1 VIYKSEKPQPQPA
14 WLIDS
19 SIYVFKAWHTHPEK
33 TDREG
38 NPINAVCG
46 FLDFVYDLL
55 STEKPQRIAFAFDE
69 SLKSSHRKAI
79 YPEYKANRS
88 PAPEALRRQ
97 FQYCRQ
103 VLKALGIYEAA
114 SFYYEADDLIGTWA
128 KKLRQQNIPVN
139 IITADKDLAQL
150 VYEKDHWW
158 EYQRG
163 QCLDS
168 KAITK
173 KFRAKPR
180 QIADQLAI
188 AGDKSD
194 NIPGVPGI
202 GMSTA
207 GKLLK
212 RFDNLENLF
221 ASIPEIS
228 TMQIRGAVRI
238 QQLIKEHQST
248 IKLARQLTGIQC
260 DIEEGRVARFRILA
274 LNKALL
280 EELFVS
286 LDFSNDY
293 LQKWLKLHK
302 MLPSSYI
309 NNALHD

>member
-1 VIYKSEKPQPQPA
+1 MPINLSSKPA

-19 SIYVFKAWHTHPEK
+19 SIYVFKAWYTYPEK
-33 TDREG
+33 TDITG

-46 FLDFVYDLL
+46 FLDFAYNLL
-55 STEKPQRIAFAFDE
+55 SSEKPKLIAFAFDE
-69 SLKSSHRKAI
+69 SLKTSHRKEI

-88 PAPEALRRQ
+88 PAPESLRRQ
-97 FQYCRQ
+97 FQYCRKFLQ
-103 VLKALGIYEAA
+103 AFGLYEAA
-114 SFYYEADDLIGTWA
+114 SFSYEADDLIGTWA
-128 KKLRQQNIPVN
+128 KLLRQQDIPVN

-150 VYEKDHWW
+150 VYEKDSWW

-163 QCLDS
+163 EQLDS

-173 KFRAKPR
+173 RFRAKPR

-228 TMQIRGAVRI
+228 TMQIRGAKRI
-238 QQLIKEHQST
+238 QQLIEEHQDT
-248 IKLARQLTGIQC
+248 IKLARQLTGIKC
-260 DIEEGRVARFRILA
+260 DIDEGMIRDKQANFKISPLD
-274 LNKALL
+274 KSLL
-280 EELFVS
+280 EKLFTELM
-286 LDFSNDY
+286 LSNES
-293 LQKWLKLHK
+293 QNKWLSLHED
-302 MLPSSYI
+302 LFC
-309 NNALHD
+309 AV

>member
-1 VIYKSEKPQPQPA
+1 MAYQPEPA

-19 SIYVFKAWHTHPEK
+19 SIYVFKSWYTYPEK
-33 TDREG
+33 IDIHG

-55 STEKPQRIAFAFDE
+55 STEKPKLIAFAFDE
-69 SLKSSHRKAI
+69 SLKTSHRKEI

-97 FQYCRQ
+97 FRYCREF
-103 VLKALGIYEAA
+103 LRALGVHEAA
-114 SFYYEADDLIGTWA
+114 SFSYEADDLIGTWA
-128 KKLRQQNIPVN
+128 KLLRKQKIPVN

-150 VYEKDHWW
+150 VYENDHWW

-163 QCLDS
+163 EKLGSQ
-168 KAITK
+168 AITK
-173 KFRAKPR
+173 RFRAKPR

-212 RFDNLENLF
+212 RFDNLDNLL

-228 TMQIRGAVRI
+228 TMQIRGAKRI
-238 QQLIKEHQST
+238 QELIEDHQDT
-248 IKLARQLTGIQC
+248 IRLARQLTGIKC
-260 DIEEGRVARFRILA
+260 DIEDGKRDGIETYFRFSP
-274 LNKALL
+274 LNKELL
-280 EELFVS
+280 DKLFMV
-286 LDFSNDY
+286 LDISDEN
-293 LQKWLKLHK
+293 QSKWLKLHRELCLK
-302 MLPSSYI
+302 L
-309 NNALHD
+309 